1 MPSGFLNFRNV
12 PLALRK
18 GSVPMKAISFGLV
31 GVVNSLVDF
40 GVFWIALRVI
50 ALPLLLANLLAW
62 LAAVS
67 GSYVLNCFT
76 TFAAES
82 GRKLALRK
90 IHGFHR
96 IRHRWV
102 FGRYCHARYCVDVRS
117 HFSCE
122 ADCDR
127 RQLRFQFFAVAL
139 CDFPPRQQVASPLGL
154 SNDVRGGC
162 DGLEGYSDVS
172 SPQGMR
178 QNDS

>member
-1 MPSGFLNFRNV
+1 MPSGFLHFRNV

-90 IHGFHR
+90 YTGF
-96 IRHRWV
+96 IV
-102 FGRYCHARYCVDVRS
+102 SGIAGFLAGTATLVIASMFVPILVAKLIAIAVSFAFNFSLS
-117 HFSCE
+117 HFVIFRPGS
-122 ADCDR
+122 R
-127 RQLRFQFFAVAL
+127 
-139 CDFPPRQQVASPLGL
+139 
-154 SNDVRGGC
+154 
-162 DGLEGYSDVS
+162 
-172 SPQGMR
+172 
-178 QNDS
+178 